1 MDNSKKISISM
12 VVFGMLLVIYGVYR
26 MYATPDVSAIIGPQD
41 QTGMYIL
48 SIGAVLAIFGTGSMV
63 DKKS

>member
-1 MDNSKKISISM
+1 MDNKKKISISLLI
-12 VVFGMLLVIYGVYR
+12 FGMLLVIYGAYR
-26 MYATPDVSAIIGPQD
+26 MIATPEVSQIIGPED

-48 SIGAVLAIFGTGSMV
+48 SVGAVLAIFGTGSMV